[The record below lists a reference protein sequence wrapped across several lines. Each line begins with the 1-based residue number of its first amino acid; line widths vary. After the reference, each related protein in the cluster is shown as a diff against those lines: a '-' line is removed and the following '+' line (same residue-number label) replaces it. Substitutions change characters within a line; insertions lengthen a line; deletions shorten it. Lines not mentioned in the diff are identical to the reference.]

1 VRLKAV
7 RFEPVEAGTDLPGM
21 RRSSEFVTILLT
33 ILLMLG
39 GCRKKQM
46 SPVPPPQQQAPTLT
60 APSPPQSEPETPAPA
75 ETEKKP
81 EPPPEESSVKAT
93 KPKQKP
99 KPRKPAPKPT
109 EEKPPSVSEEPKPSG
124 LPDTAASGT
133 TLGAGLSAGQAQH
146 QRQTALQLRNETEA
160 NLASLNRSLSADER
174 SMAQQIHAFLQQSR
188 AAESDGDTERAYNL
202 ALKAHLLC
210 DELTKH

>member
-1 VRLKAV
+1 
-7 RFEPVEAGTDLPGM
+7 
-21 RRSSEFVTILLT
+21 
-33 ILLMLG
+33 
-39 GCRKKQM
+39 
-46 SPVPPPQQQAPTLT
+46 
-60 APSPPQSEPETPAPA
+60 
-75 ETEKKP
+75 
-81 EPPPEESSVKAT
+81 PEESSVKAT
-93 KPKQKP
+93 KPKP